1 MENLHIVVDSREHHP
16 FDFAGEGYGM
26 VTVSTGTLQTG
37 DYSVKGLEDTCAV
50 ERKSLDD
57 LANCLGRDR
66 ERFLRQLQRGRG
78 LDAFAVIV
86 EASWIDLAQG
96 NYAARGLHPH
106 SACQSVASFMARL
119 GVPFMFAG
127 TRTAAEYCTWSF
139 LYQYAQGIRRR
150 LRAVEQAMDAL
161 QPPRA
166 VPRAK
171 VLRMA
176 RAVEM

>member
-37 DYSVKGLEDTCAV
+37 DYSIRGLEDACVV

-66 ERFLRQLQRGRG
+66 DRFLHQLQRGRG
-78 LDAFAVIV
+78 LDAYAVIV

-96 NYAARGLHPH
+96 NYAARSLHPH
-106 SACQSVASFMARL
+106 AACQSVAAFMARL
-119 GVPFMFAG
+119 GTPFMFAG
-127 TRTAAEYCTWSF
+127 SRKAAEYCTWSF
-139 LYQYAQGIRRR
+139 LHQYAQGIRRR
-150 LRAVEQAMDAL
+150 LKAVEQAMDAL
-161 QPPRA
+161 QPPKV
-166 VPRAK
+166 VPNARI
-171 VLRMA
+171 VRMP
-176 RAVEM
+176 